1 MRKSFVSN
9 ILNSATKLVLLII
22 TIALCI
28 LTWFGKVDWDSFIVI
43 SSMVFTFYFSGTT
56 TNAKQ
61 DLSSSSPK
69 DV

>member
-22 TIALCI
+22 TIALCVLI
-28 LTWFGKVDWDSFIVI
+28 WFGKVDGDSFIVI
-43 SSMVFTFYFSGTT
+43 SSMVFTFYFSWTT

-61 DLSSSSPK
+61 DLSNNKPE